1 MSSSSGGRSR
11 LWQHA
16 EFFLIVIAVALA
28 VLALFIAWRD
38 ERRVT
43 LDPGQEVSL
52 TDAEAILDRANDA
65 VNFADGILSFL
76 EGVSVLVAIAVAAGG
91 ILVRSTIQRQADAT
105 TKFAEETERRLA
117 EREQRLD
124 EMESAFTQRL
134 EGMMADTRHEI
145 QSVKE
150 QARESFRVLSLL
162 VLAEQQVRARNIDT
176 ALEMLHNAH
185 ELDPD
190 NHAANYLLGYLY
202 TSRREYDRAIALL
215 EHALEQEAG
224 FTPAIAALGL
234 ALRRKGD
241 TLDTPDQQAERDRL
255 WAEAE
260 SKLIEALHKDPRLT
274 DADGESYYGTLGG
287 LYRRQQRYHAAI
299 DAYEQ
304 AHRVTPNSSYPII
317 NLATLYYHQ
326 GNQERAAHH
335 FRRVIDAA
343 VLQLDDDPRDQWTR
357 ADYAQALLAVGDVE
371 AALGQLQMLIDQNAP
386 RGLLETVRSGLEFLG
401 EAPEPVKGLDAV
413 LNLID
418 SALETTA

>member
-1 MSSSSGGRSR
+1 VSSISGGRSR
-11 LWQHA
+11 VRQHA
-16 EFFLIVIAVALA
+16 EFFLLVSAVALA
-28 VLALFIAWRD
+28 ALALFVAWRS

-43 LDPGQEVSL
+43 LDPNQEV
-52 TDAEAILDRANDA
+52 TVTEAEAILERANDA
-65 VNFADGILSFL
+65 VNFADGVLSFL
-76 EGVSVLVAIAVAAGG
+76 EGVSVLVAIGVTAGAL
-91 ILVRSTIQRQADAT
+91 LVRSTIQNQAEAMT
-105 TKFAEETERRLA
+105 RFAEDTERRLA

-134 EGMMADTRHEI
+134 EGMVSDTRREI
-145 QSVKE
+145 QAVKE

-176 ALEMLHNAH
+176 ALEMLNSAR

-202 TSRREYDRAIALL
+202 TARREYDRAIELL
-215 EHALEQEAG
+215 EQALEQEAG

-241 TLDTPDQQAERDRL
+241 TLDAAGQQAERDHL
-255 WAEAE
+255 WAAAE

-287 LYRRQQRYHAAI
+287 LYRRQKRYHAAI

-317 NLATLYYHQ
+317 NLATLYHHQ
-326 GNQERAAHH
+326 GSQERAAHY
-335 FRRVIDAA
+335 FQRVIDAA

-357 ADYAQALLAVGDVE
+357 ADYAQALLAAGNVD
-371 AALGQLQMLIDQNAP
+371 AALGQLQTLIDQGVK

-401 EAPEPVKGLDAV
+401 EAPEPVNGLDAMLHLV
-413 LNLID
+413 D
-418 SALETTA
+418 SALETTT

>member
-1 MSSSSGGRSR
+1 M
-11 LWQHA
+11 
-16 EFFLIVIAVALA
+16 
-28 VLALFIAWRD
+28 
-38 ERRVT
+38 
-43 LDPGQEVSL
+43 
-52 TDAEAILDRANDA
+52 
-65 VNFADGILSFL
+65 
-76 EGVSVLVAIAVAAGG
+76 
-91 ILVRSTIQRQADAT
+91 
-105 TKFAEETERRLA
+105 
-117 EREQRLD
+117 
-124 EMESAFTQRL
+124 
-134 EGMMADTRHEI
+134 
-145 QSVKE
+145 
-150 QARESFRVLSLL
+150 
-162 VLAEQQVRARNIDT
+162 
-176 ALEMLHNAH
+176 
-185 ELDPD
+185 
-190 NHAANYLLGYLY
+190 
-202 TSRREYDRAIALL
+202 

-255 WAEAE
+255 WAEVE

-287 LYRRQQRYHAAI
+287 LYRRQKRYHAAI

-335 FRRVIDAA
+335 FRRGIDAA

-371 AALGQLQMLIDQNAP
+371 AALDQLQMLIDQNAP

-401 EAPEPVKGLDAV
+401 EAPEPVQGLDAV

-418 SALETTA
+418 SALETAA

>member
-11 LWQHA
+11 FRQHA
-16 EFFLIVIAVALA
+16 EFFLLVGAVALA
-28 VLALFIAWRD
+28 ALALFVAWRG

-43 LDPGQEVSL
+43 LDPGQEVTV
-52 TDAEAILDRANDA
+52 TDAEAILERANDA

-91 ILVRSTIQRQADAT
+91 LLVRSTIQRQADAT

-124 EMESAFTQRL
+124 EMEAAFTQRL
-134 EGMMADTRHEI
+134 EGMVADTRREI
-145 QSVKE
+145 QAVKE
-150 QARESFRVLSLL
+150 QGRESFRVLSLL

-176 ALEMLHNAH
+176 ALEMLHSARA
-185 ELDPD
+185 LDPD

-202 TSRREYDRAIALL
+202 TSRREYDRAIELL
-215 EHALEQEAG
+215 EQALEQEAG

-241 TLDTPDQQAERDRL
+241 TLDTPRQHDERDRL
-255 WAEAE
+255 WAAAE
-260 SKLIEALHKDPRLT
+260 RKLIEALHKDPRLT

-287 LYRRQQRYHAAI
+287 LYRRQGRHNAAI

-304 AHRVTPNSSYPII
+304 AHRVTPNKSYPII
-317 NLATLYYHQ
+317 NLATLYHHQ
-326 GNQERAAHH
+326 GNQERAAHF
-335 FRRVIDAA
+335 FRQVIDAA

-357 ADYAQALLAVGDVE
+357 ADYAQALLATGDVE
-371 AALGQLQMLIDQNAP
+371 AALSQLQMLIDQNAP

-401 EAPEPVKGLDAV
+401 EAPEPVTGLDAMLHLV
-413 LNLID
+413 D